1 MVSDDM
7 SIPFRLDE
15 ARIAEGLA
23 FLARI
28 DADFARAIAQHGPPP
43 LRRIDE
49 GFDSLLRAIVGQQV
63 SVQAA
68 ASIWGKLVQTCG
80 TVTPQRILELDDAAL
95 RGAGLSGAK
104 MRYARGLALD
114 ALDGRID
121 FPGLVGLDDAT
132 VVTTLTQA
140 KGIGRWTAEM
150 YMMFALGRP
159 DVLPVGDLGIV
170 VAAQHLKRLRKRP
183 EPKRLL
189 KLSEPWSPWRTVAAL
204 FLWHYRR
211 TMPDW
216 SEAKPATPRA
226 PGAASRKVAIKTAA
240 KPADKPRA
248 KPKRSVGASARG
260 KPTAKRVAKR
270 KVTR

>member
-1 MVSDDM
+1 MVSDGM

-15 ARIAEGLA
+15 ASLAEGLG

-28 DADFARAIAQHGPPP
+28 DEDFARAIAQHGPPP
-43 LRRIDE
+43 LRQIDE

-68 ASIWGKLVQTCG
+68 ASIWGKLVQACG

-121 FPGLVGLDDAT
+121 FPGLAGLDDAT

-170 VAAQHLKRLRKRP
+170 VAAQHLKRLRQRP
-183 EPKRLL
+183 EPKRLM
-189 KLSEPWSPWRTVAAL
+189 KLAEPWRPWRTVASL

-216 SEAKPATPRA
+216 SAAKPATARPPVAAPRKRIA
-226 PGAASRKVAIKTAA
+226 TTVTKPAA
-240 KPADKPRA
+240 KLRA
-248 KPKRSVGASARG
+248 KPKQAAANKR
-260 KPTAKRVAKR
+260 KPAAAGIAKR